1 MPRPP
6 RNPNWKAGGGDG
18 ARKRRNART
27 TREFLEKKR
36 LDPTWTRSGET
47 QV

>member
-1 MPRPP
+1 MERIPIRD
-6 RNPNWKAGGGDG
+6 NKGGKG
-18 ARKRRNART
+18 ARMRRDRRNTA
-27 TREFLEKKR
+27 EFLEKKR